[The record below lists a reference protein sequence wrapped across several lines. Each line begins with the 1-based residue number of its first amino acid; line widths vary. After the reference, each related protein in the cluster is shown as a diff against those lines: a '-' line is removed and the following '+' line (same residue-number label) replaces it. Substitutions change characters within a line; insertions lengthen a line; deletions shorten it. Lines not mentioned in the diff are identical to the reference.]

1 MCALP
6 VSLHRAAGG
15 ILMVENRPW
24 LTVLCHVVLILG
36 IGVVVL
42 PLWVAIVASTHAGG
56 DLLTAPIPMW
66 FGGHAVE
73 NYTQMLN
80 AGMQHVS
87 GQPLTLMLFNSLVMA
102 LPIAIGK
109 IALSLIAA
117 FAIRYFRFPFRLPCF
132 RMIFLTLLLLAAGR
146 I

>member
-87 GQPLTLMLFNSLVMA
+87 GQPLPLMLFNSLVMP
-102 LPIAIGK
+102 LTTPIVK
-109 IALSLIAA
+109 NPLSPIAA
-117 FAIRYFRFPFRLPCF
+117 FPTPSF
-132 RMIFLTLLLLAAGR
+132 
-146 I
+146 

>member
-1 MCALP
+1 
-6 VSLHRAAGG
+6 
-15 ILMVENRPW
+15 MVENRPW

-102 LPIAIGK
+102 LTIAIGK
-109 IALSLIAA
+109 IAIRSEEHTSELQSLMRTSYAV
-117 FAIRYFRFPFRLPCF
+117 FCLKKKNNHRSHQP
-132 RMIFLTLLLLAAGR
+132 
-146 I
+146 